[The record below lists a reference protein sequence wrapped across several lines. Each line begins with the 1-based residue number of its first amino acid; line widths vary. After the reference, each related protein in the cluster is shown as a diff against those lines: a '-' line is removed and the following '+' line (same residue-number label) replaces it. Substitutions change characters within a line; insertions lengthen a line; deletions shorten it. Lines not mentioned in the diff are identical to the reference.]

1 MAQYACNLMKTA
13 TWAGAVAIVCL
24 LTPAPASAGGP
35 ARAEDAPLFRVFLT
49 DGTAL
54 VSFGEFARVGDRV
67 VFSMPLNA
75 DPDPAL
81 HLVNIAADRVDWART
96 NRYAESARATRYL
109 ATRAESDYIALSND
123 LARTL
128 TEVSQVTDA
137 SKRLA
142 LVESAR
148 KELAEW
154 PRNHFSYRSNEIRQ
168 MLGMLDDAIA
178 DLRAATGDGHLNL
191 TLSTYLGDPPPV
203 IEPMLPPPTP
213 KEAIEQT
220 LLAARLADSSV
231 ERESLLDAAIHELD
245 RSGTSVP
252 AEWRAATRA
261 SADVELASER
271 RLDRAYQTLS
281 NRVMARADEHAKD
294 ADVRGLER
302 MLAAVDSRDAALGRK
317 RPDAI
322 NALVT
327 AVQVKLDQARQLRL
341 ARDHW
346 ALREAAFEKYRIA
359 ITEPIDLFGLFAR
372 ITPALEDIRSLA
384 GSPPAALSATER
396 IITQIVKRAS
406 LIVPPE
412 EFTAAH
418 ALIVSAAQLAANAAL
433 IRRQA
438 AMSGDLSRAWDASS
452 AAAGALMLS
461 ARARSEIQ
469 SLLRPPELR

>member
-1 MAQYACNLMKTA
+1 MAQYACNLMKIT
-13 TWAGAVAIVCL
+13 TWAGVVAVLCL
-24 LTPAPASAGGP
+24 LPPAPASGSGP
-35 ARAEDAPLFRVFLT
+35 GRAEEAPLFRVFLT
-49 DGTAL
+49 DGTTL
-54 VSFGEFARVGDRV
+54 VSFGEFALVGDRV

-75 DPDPAL
+75 DVEPAL

-109 ATRAESDYIALSND
+109 ATRAESDYIGLSND

-148 KELAEW
+148 KQLAEW
-154 PRNHFSYRSNEIRQ
+154 PRTHYGYRSNEVRQ
-168 MLGMLDDAIA
+168 MLSMLDDAIA

-191 TLSTYLGDPPPV
+191 TLSTYLGEPPPPV
-203 IEPMLPPPTP
+203 QPLLPPPTP
-213 KEAIEQT
+213 KEAIEQA
-220 LLAARLADSSV
+220 LLASRLADSSV
-231 ERESLLDAAIHELD
+231 ERESLLDAAIREID

-261 SADVELASER
+261 AAATELANER
-271 RLDRAYQTLS
+271 RVDQVYQTLS
-281 NRVMARADEHAKD
+281 TRLMARAEERAKS

-302 MLAAVDSRDAALGRK
+302 VLETVDSRDAALGRQ

-341 ARDHW
+341 ARDRW
-346 ALREAAFEKYRIA
+346 AMRAVEFEKYRIA

-384 GSPPAALSATER
+384 GSTPTALSATER
-396 IITQIVKRAS
+396 AIAQIARRAA

-412 EFTAAH
+412 EFSAPH
-418 ALIVSAAQLAANAAL
+418 ALIVSAAQLASNAAV

-438 AMSGDLSRAWDASS
+438 ALSGDIARAWDASS

-461 ARARSEIQ
+461 ARAKSEIQ
-469 SLLRPPELR
+469 TLLRPPELK

>member
-1 MAQYACNLMKTA
+1 MAQYACNLMKFT
-13 TWAGAVAIVCL
+13 TWAGVVAALWL
-24 LTPAPASAGGP
+24 LPPAPASGSGP
-35 ARAEDAPLFRVFLT
+35 GRAEEAPLFRVFLT
-49 DGTAL
+49 DGTTL

-75 DPDPAL
+75 DVEPAL
-81 HLVNIAADRVDWART
+81 HLVNIAADRVDWVRT

-148 KELAEW
+148 KQLAEW
-154 PRNHFSYRSNEIRQ
+154 PRTHYGYRWNEVRQ

-191 TLSTYLGDPPPV
+191 TLSTFTGDPPPP
-203 IEPMLPPPTP
+203 IQPLLPPPTP
-213 KEAIEQT
+213 KEAIEQA
-220 LLAARLADSSV
+220 LLASRLADSSV
-231 ERESLLDAAIHELD
+231 ERESLLDAAIREID

-252 AEWRAATRA
+252 ADWRAATRGA
-261 SADVELASER
+261 AATELANER
-271 RLDRAYQTLS
+271 RLDQVYQTLS
-281 NRVMARADEHAKD
+281 TRVMARADERAKV

-302 MLAAVDSRDAALGRK
+302 VLEGVDSRDAALGRQ

-341 ARDHW
+341 ARDRW
-346 ALREAAFEKYRIA
+346 AMRAVEFEKYRIA

-384 GSPPAALSATER
+384 GSTPTALAATER
-396 IITQIVKRAS
+396 AIGQIAKRAA
-406 LIVPPE
+406 LIVPPP
-412 EFTAAH
+412 EFSAPH
-418 ALIVSAAQLAANAAL
+418 ALIVSAAQLASNAAV

-438 AMSGDLSRAWDASS
+438 ALSGDIARAWDASS

-461 ARARSEIQ
+461 SRAKSEIQ
-469 SLLRPPELR
+469 TLLRPPELK

>member
-1 MAQYACNLMKTA
+1 MAQYACNLMKIT
-13 TWAGAVAIVCL
+13 TRAGAVAVLCL
-24 LTPAPASAGGP
+24 LAPGPASGGGP
-35 ARAEDAPLFRVFLT
+35 GRAEEAPLFRVFLT
-49 DGTAL
+49 DGTTL

-75 DPDPAL
+75 DLEPAL
-81 HLVNIAADRVDWART
+81 HLVNIAANRVDWART

-148 KELAEW
+148 KQLAEW
-154 PRNHFSYRSNEIRQ
+154 PRDHYGYRSNEVRQ
-168 MLGMLDDAIA
+168 MLSMLDDAIA

-191 TLSTYLGDPPPV
+191 TLSTYMGDPPPAV
-203 IEPMLPPPTP
+203 QPLLPPPTP

-220 LLAARLADSSV
+220 LLASRLADSPV
-231 ERESLLDAAIHELD
+231 ERESLLDAAIRELD

-252 AEWRAATRA
+252 ADWRAATHA
-261 SADVELASER
+261 AAQAELASER
-271 RLDRAYQTLS
+271 RLDRVYQTLS
-281 NRVMARADEHAKD
+281 TRVMARAEERAKA
-294 ADVRGLER
+294 ADVRGLEG
-302 MLAAVDSRDAALGRK
+302 MLEAVARRDAALGRQ
-317 RPDAI
+317 RPDDI

-327 AVQVKLDQARQLRL
+327 AVQAKLDQARQLRL
-341 ARDHW
+341 ARDRW
-346 ALREAAFEKYRIA
+346 AMRAMEFEKYRLA
-359 ITEPIDLFGLFAR
+359 ITEPIDLFALFAR

-384 GSPPAALSATER
+384 GSTPGALGATER
-396 IITQIVKRAS
+396 AIAQIAKRAA
-406 LIVPPE
+406 LIVPPQ
-412 EFTAAH
+412 EFNSAH
-418 ALIVSAAQLAANAAL
+418 ALIVSAAQLASNAAV

-438 AMSGDLSRAWDASS
+438 ALSGDMARAWDASS

-461 ARARSEIQ
+461 ARAKGEIQ
-469 SLLRPPELR
+469 TLLRPPELK

>member
-1 MAQYACNLMKTA
+1 MKSSRQ
-13 TWAGAVAIVCL
+13 AGVAIAVCL
-24 LTPAPASAGGP
+24 LGFVALPATASAGEE
-35 ARAEDAPLFRVFLT
+35 AAPLFRVFLT

-81 HLVNIAADRVDWART
+81 HLVNIAADRVDWPRT
-96 NRYAESARATRYL
+96 NRYADSARATRYL
-109 ATRAESDYIALSND
+109 ATRAENDYIALSND
-123 LARTL
+123 VARTL
-128 TEVSQVTDA
+128 TEVSQIADA

-148 KELAEW
+148 RQLADW
-154 PRNHFSYRSNEIRQ
+154 PRNHYSYRANEVRQ

-203 IEPMLPPPTP
+203 IEPLLPPPTP
-213 KEAIEQT
+213 KDAIEQT

-231 ERESLLDAAIHELD
+231 ERESLLDAAIHEID
-245 RSGTSVP
+245 RDSSTLP
-252 AEWRAATRA
+252 AEWASTTRAAMA
-261 SADVELASER
+261 AELATER
-271 RLDRAYQTLS
+271 RYDQLYETYS
-281 NRVMARADEHAKD
+281 NRVMVRADRRARV

-302 MLAAVDSRDAALGRK
+302 MLAAVDARDAALGRK
-317 RPDAI
+317 RPEAI

-327 AVQVKLDQARQLRL
+327 AVQAKLDQARQLRL
-341 ARDHW
+341 ARYHW
-346 ALREAAFEKYRIA
+346 TMRAVEFEKYRVA
-359 ITEPIDLFGLFAR
+359 ITEPIDLFALFAR
-372 ITPALEDIRSLA
+372 VTPALEDIKALA
-384 GSPPAALSATER
+384 GSTPAALSAVER
-396 IITQIVKRAS
+396 AIAQIAKRAA
-406 LIVPPE
+406 LIVPPS

-418 ALIVSAAQLAANAAL
+418 ALIVSAAQLAANAAV

-438 AMSGDLSRAWDASS
+438 ALTGDMARAWDASS

-461 ARARSEIQ
+461 GRAKSEIET
-469 SLLRPPELR
+469 LLRPPELK